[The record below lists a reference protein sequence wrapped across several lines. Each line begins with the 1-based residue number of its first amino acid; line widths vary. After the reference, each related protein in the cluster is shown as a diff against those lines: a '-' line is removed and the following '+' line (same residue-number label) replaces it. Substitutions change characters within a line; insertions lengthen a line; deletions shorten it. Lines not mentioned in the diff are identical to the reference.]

1 MANGRVRSWVAK
13 HIVGFLF
20 VKAAFW
26 LLIVLMQAIA
36 IANGDVGPNGGGV
49 FLLVLGAL
57 IAALNFTA
65 GSILLIARR
74 RSSSSTPK

>member
-36 IANGDVGPNGGGV
+36 IANGDVGPNGGV
-49 FLLVLGAL
+49 SSCSFWAL
-57 IAALNFTA
+57 
-65 GSILLIARR
+65 
-74 RSSSSTPK
+74 